1 MKLNSGSDCF
11 GNGERF
17 PPGFRFHPTDEE
29 LVLFYLK
36 RKICKKRY
44 GLDVIAETDVY
55 KWDPEELPGLSKL
68 KTGDRQ
74 WFFFSPR
81 DRKYPNASRSSRA
94 TMHGYWKATG
104 KDRTITYGSC
114 SVGNKKTLV
123 FYRGRAPCGE
133 RTDWVMHEYTLDEEE
148 LKKCLNPMNYYAL
161 CKVYKKSGPGPKN
174 GEQYGAFFR
183 EEDWDEDN
191 LEVQSIVELENLVKK
206 SNEITPIEHLS
217 TVNCQQQSLLDD
229 LEEIMNQIEEEPLSP
244 LKHLAVDCGHGVDQF
259 TGQEV
264 AQSPLISS
272 HPRDV
277 SLPVLQPS
285 NHHTFVPTRFDLT
298 MSGTTRFQI
307 YEAPKV
313 NFIPNINRLD
323 HPETDENFLEDFLEM
338 DDLEPTTKNLASD
351 DLEKLQ
357 VDGFSEFDFFQ
368 DASLS
373 IPEFGVDEP
382 GQISQQYL
390 NGFEIGVMNP
400 ISSSDL
406 KNNEN
411 GTVSHLLQSQS
422 NDEYTTNSQLW
433 TDEHGFSVFNAAEGN
448 QGCIPSSTAGLIH
461 QNRSNVFDTH
471 FHGSNENGSNKQDD
485 GTDSWFSSALWSFVE
500 SIPTTPASASDS
512 ALVNRA
518 FERMSSFSRVR
529 LNARNSNVAAGN
541 GSATSRKSRYGF
553 LCFSL
558 LGILCAVFGLLIGTS
573 VRVIS

>member
-1 MKLNSGSDCF
+1 MKMNSVSDCF
-11 GNGERF
+11 EKGERF

-36 RKICKKRY
+36 RKICKRRY

-55 KWDPEELPGLSKL
+55 KWDPEDLPGLSKL

-81 DRKYPNASRSSRA
+81 DRKYPNAARSSRA

-104 KDRTITYGSC
+104 KDRTITCGSC

-148 LKKCLNPMNYYAL
+148 LKKCLNPTDYYAL

-183 EEDWDEDN
+183 EEDWEEDN
-191 LEVQSIVELENLVKK
+191 LEVQSIVELGNLVKK
-206 SNEITPIEHLS
+206 SNEITPVENPS

-229 LEEIMNQIEEEPLSP
+229 LEEIMNQIEKEPLP
-244 LKHLAVDCGHGVDQF
+244 ADCAHGMDQF
-259 TGQEV
+259 AGEEV
-264 AQSPLISS
+264 ARSPLISS
-272 HPRDV
+272 HSRGV
-277 SLPVLQPS
+277 SLPLLQPC
-285 NHHTFVPTRFDLT
+285 NRQTFVQTGFDLT
-298 MSGTTRFQI
+298 QSGTTQFQI
-307 YEAPKV
+307 YEAPEV
-313 NFIPNINRLD
+313 TFIPDINRLD
-323 HPETDENFLEDFLEM
+323 YPETDENFLEDFLEM
-338 DDLEPTTKNLASD
+338 DDLIGPEPTTDNLASD

-368 DASLS
+368 DASFS

-382 GQISQQYL
+382 GQNSQQFL
-390 NGFEIGVMNP
+390 NGFDSGVANP
-400 ISSSDL
+400 ISSSYL

-411 GTVSHLLQSQS
+411 GTVSHQLQSQS
-422 NDEYTTNSQLW
+422 NDEYTINSQMW
-433 TDEHGFSVFNAAEGN
+433 TDEHGFSAFNAAEGN
-448 QGCIPSSTAGLIH
+448 QGFLPSSTAGLVH
-461 QNRSNVFDTH
+461 QNRSNEFDTH
-471 FHGSNENGSNKQDD
+471 LPGLNENGSNKQDD
-485 GTDSWFSSALWSFVE
+485 GTDSWFSSTLWSFVE
-500 SIPTTPASASDS
+500 SIPTTPASASDR

-518 FERMSSFSRVR
+518 FERMSSISRVR
-529 LNARNSNVAAGN
+529 LNSRTSNVATGN
-541 GSATSRKSRYGF
+541 ASATSSKSRYGL

-558 LGILCAVFGLLIGTS
+558 LGILCAVFGILIGTS